1 MDAAPSKELLA
12 RFYRGQC
19 TEAEHRRVVTW
30 LQSAAGQEGV
40 HAAMEDQWEGLK
52 KEQVKGPPD
61 DRQLFDRIQAS
72 IRPAAART
80 YLGISRRALRLAA
93 SVAGI
98 LLVAGLTYWL
108 LGVPREVEYA
118 SGYGQTRT
126 VTLPDQ
132 STVVLNG
139 NSSIH
144 LVNNWGTDRPRTV
157 RLEGEAFFSVVHTRS
172 HQPFVVRTSD
182 QFAVQVLGTQFNVSS
197 RQSGTRV
204 ILKEGRIELDLLDA
218 RVPSARARK
227 VVMQPGE
234 LVEFKDN
241 PTAYTRRMVNAELFS
256 AWTDNKLI
264 LQNTSLGE
272 IITVLEESYGFR
284 VRVTDPQLLLQ
295 QGSGSIPTDD
305 PEVLL
310 ATIAEVFNLRMNRN
324 GVQVT
329 FSPSP

>member
-1 MDAAPSKELLA
+1 MEPVPSKELLA

-19 TEAEHRRVVTW
+19 TEAEHRLVVTW
-30 LQSAAGQEGV
+30 LQSAAGEEAV

-61 DRQLFDRIQAS
+61 DQQLFDRIQAS
-72 IRPAAART
+72 IQPPAART
-80 YLGISRRALRLAA
+80 RPGLAGRTLRLAA
-93 SVAGI
+93 SLAGI
-98 LLVAGLTYWL
+98 LLVAGLAYWL
-108 LGVPREVEYA
+108 LVVPREVTYA
-118 SGYGQTRT
+118 SDYGQTRT
-126 VTLPDQ
+126 VALPDG
-132 STVVLNG
+132 SRVVLNG
-139 NSSIH
+139 NSRIR
-144 LVNNWGTDRPRTV
+144 LVNDWGTDRPRTV
-157 RLEGEAFFSVVHTRS
+157 QLEGEAFFSVVHTRS

-182 QFAVQVLGTQFNVSS
+182 RFAVQVLGTQFNVSS

-204 ILKEGRIELDLLDA
+204 ILNEGRIALDLRDA
-218 RVPSARARK
+218 RAPAAQARK

-234 LVEFKDN
+234 LVEFKED

-264 LQNTSLGE
+264 LQNTSLRE

-284 VRVTDPQLLLQ
+284 VRVTDPQLLAQ

-310 ATIAEVFNLRMNRN
+310 ATIAEVFDLQMNRN
-324 GVQVT
+324 GVRVT

>member
-1 MDAAPSKELLA
+1 MDAVPSKELLA

-19 TEAEHRRVVTW
+19 TEAEHRLVVTW
-30 LQSAAGQEGV
+30 LQSAAGEEAA

-61 DRQLFDRIQAS
+61 DQQLFDRIQAS
-72 IRPAAART
+72 IQPPAART
-80 YLGISRRALRLAA
+80 RPGLAGRTLRLAA
-93 SVAGI
+93 SLAGI
-98 LLVAGLTYWL
+98 LLVAGLAYWL
-108 LGVPREVEYA
+108 LVVPREVVYA
-118 SGYGQTRT
+118 SDYGQTRT

-139 NSSIH
+139 NSRIR
-144 LVNNWGTDRPRTV
+144 LVNDWGTDRPRTV
-157 RLEGEAFFSVVHTRS
+157 QLEGEAFFSVVHTRS

-197 RQSGTRV
+197 RQSGTKV
-204 ILKEGRIELDLLDA
+204 ILNEGRIELDLRDA
-218 RVPSARARK
+218 RAPADPARK

-241 PTAYTRRMVNAELFS
+241 PTAYTRRMVNAEVFS

-264 LQNTSLGE
+264 LQNTSLRE

-284 VRVTDPQLLLQ
+284 VRVTDPGLLAQ

-310 ATIAEVFNLRMNRN
+310 ATIAEVFDLQMDRN
-324 GVQVT
+324 GVRVT

>member
-1 MDAAPSKELLA
+1 MDAVPSKELLA

-19 TEAEHRRVVTW
+19 TEAEHRQVVTW

-61 DRQLFDRIQAS
+61 DQQLFDRIQAS
-72 IRPAAART
+72 IQPSART
-80 YLGISRRALRLAA
+80 RLDIPRRARRLAA
-93 SVAGI
+93 SLAGI
-98 LLVAGLTYWL
+98 LLVAGLAYWL
-108 LGVPREVEYA
+108 LVVPREVKYA
-118 SGYGQTRT
+118 SDYGQTRT
-126 VTLPDQ
+126 VTLPDG

-139 NSSIH
+139 NSRIR
-144 LVNNWGTDRPRTV
+144 LVNDWGADRPRTV
-157 RLEGEAFFSVVHTRS
+157 QLEGEAFFSVVHTRN

-182 QFAVQVLGTQFNVSS
+182 RFAVQVLGTQFNVSS
-197 RQSGTRV
+197 RQSGTKV
-204 ILKEGRIELDLLDA
+204 ILNEGRIELDLRDA
-218 RVPSARARK
+218 HAPAGPARK

-241 PTAYTRRMVNAELFS
+241 PTAYTRRMVNAEVFS

-264 LQNTSLGE
+264 LQNTSLRE

-284 VRVTDPQLLLQ
+284 IRVTDPQLLEG

-310 ATIAEVFNLRMNRN
+310 ATLAEVFDLRMNRK